1 MRKSVERSKSYFAP
15 FVRHHYLR
23 YIWQVVK
30 GYGTDGI
37 SLQANSIRDWADV
50 SAGISIRA
58 NLCLLYLKRF
68 TGMALAVV
76 VSMLLTRKLKNFLLT
91 AVVALV
97 ILVVPLLLFL
107 TEIGTVGWL
116 SLNWFFV

>member
-1 MRKSVERSKSYFAP
+1 MWSGAKSCFAP
-15 FVRHHYLR
+15 FVRHHYLC

-68 TGMALAVV
+68 TSMALAVV